1 MAARRTDAATRARRE
16 ASAAIERRLL
26 AAADVFIARDLDPPT
41 LRLVAEA
48 KVSKTFWYDHPE
60 LRDKV
65 EERFADAREHRVE
78 DAAHGAVVTVA
89 SLKSENDT
97 LQAIITRKDQ
107 VIAKLERRVGE
118 LMGDQKRPALPEERE
133 VHAHVDELSA
143 SSPRSSTTTRGCASR
158 TSSSRPVWMPPA
170 SSTAVTSTSCKVAA
184 MVPDQLSSQWPKLLW
199 RFVCQV
205 RCTGCPRPGRASGS
219 AEGAAGLTGLRDA
232 RSDSYARV
240 GCRRTGFRRESP
252 LSKDRAWPGRVAHS

>member
-26 AAADVFIARDLDPPT
+26 AATDVFIARGDLDPPA

-60 LRDKV
+60 VRDKV

-78 DAAHGAVVTVA
+78 EAAHGAVVTIA

-97 LQAIITRKDQ
+97 LQAIVTRKDQ

-133 VHAHVDELSA
+133 VDARIDELERELA
-143 SSPRSSTTTRGCASR
+143 KLKHNNARLREQNLELE
-158 TSSSRPVWMPPA
+158 TSLD
-170 SSTAVTSTSCKVAA
+170 AA
-184 MVPDQLSSQWPKLLW
+184 RELNRRDLHV
-199 RFVCQV
+199 VH
-205 RCTGCPRPGRASGS
+205 GGRD
-219 AEGAAGLTGLRDA
+219 GA
-232 RSDSYARV
+232 
-240 GCRRTGFRRESP
+240 
-252 LSKDRAWPGRVAHS
+252 